1 MNRFKGPPC
10 PICNKDRTYS
20 HKGNAAKA
28 FKVNKP
34 CHSCSNSIKLGG
46 EGNVKERGCFRC
58 GEKEIYHKST
68 SLCKTC
74 HNKASRKYH
83 KEVYRWSK
91 YGLDAPIEMKY
102 CEICESQKD
111 LVIDHCHKTNKVRGV
126 LCKTCNMGIGLLK
139 DSLQVLKN
147 SVNYAERTFSDT
159 RK

>member
-1 MNRFKGPPC
+1 MTNRFKGPPC

-34 CHSCSNSIKLGG
+34 CH
-46 EGNVKERGCFRC
+46 
-58 GEKEIYHKST
+58 
-68 SLCKTC
+68 
-74 HNKASRKYH
+74 
-83 KEVYRWSK
+83 
-91 YGLDAPIEMKY
+91 
-102 CEICESQKD
+102 
-111 LVIDHCHKTNKVRGV
+111 KTNKVRGV

-139 DSLQVLKN
+139 DSLQILKN